1 MSFRSI
7 RPPDAMRHIHLDAVG
22 GIAGDMFVA
31 ALLDAFPDLR
41 PRVLAD
47 AAAALPEGYEGQLRE
62 TRSGILRGLGFG
74 LAGQARSHA
83 LQDREHDPGDHRDH
97 ERDQHH
103 ADHEHDQPHRDHPH
117 GDHPHR
123 DNPHSAPLHADH
135 RGLKHGHDHDH
146 RPERDAGT
154 FLDMV
159 GRIRAAPLAEGT
171 AGQAVAILTLIAEVE
186 AQIHQVPIDAVRFH
200 EIADWDSL
208 LDVVATGS
216 IAAALAPARWTVS
229 PLPRGGGLVRTRHG
243 MLPVPAPATAALLTG
258 FAWRDDGVGGERVTP
273 TGAAI
278 LRHLVGPD
286 GGGAF
291 PTARLIAIGT
301 GAGTRTL
308 PGIPNV
314 LRALVF
320 EADPLPAPFPWG
332 RERIVIISFEI
343 DDMTGEEI
351 AVSADRLRS
360 AEGVLDLNIGQV
372 HGKKNRPMQ
381 SFRLLARPERA
392 DAVIARCFL
401 ETSTIGLRVTEEQR
415 VVLPRWLARTDAGGI
430 EIGVKTVDRD
440 GQPSTK
446 AESDDLAADSLEGR
460 RRLKWLAEQAAPG

>member
-1 MSFRSI
+1 
-7 RPPDAMRHIHLDAVG
+7 MRHIHLDAVG

-31 ALLDAFPDLR
+31 AMLDAFPDLR

-47 AAAALPEGYEGQLRE
+47 AAAALPDGYEGQLRE

-74 LAGQARSHA
+74 LAGEPASH
-83 LQDREHDPGDHRDH
+83 QHR
-97 ERDQHH
+97 HH
-103 ADHEHDQPHRDHPH
+103 
-117 GDHPHR
+117 
-123 DNPHSAPLHADH
+123 
-135 RGLKHGHDHDH
+135 
-146 RPERDAGT
+146 DAGT

-171 AGQAVAILTLIAEVE
+171 AEQAVAILTLIAEVE
-186 AQIHQVPIDAVRFH
+186 AAIHQVPIDAVHFH

-208 LDVVATGS
+208 LDVVAAGS

-229 PLPRGGGLVRTRHG
+229 PLPRGGGLVKTRHG
-243 MLPVPAPATAALLTG
+243 MLPVPAPATAALLTS
-258 FAWRDDGVGGERVTP
+258 FEWRDDGVGGERVTP

-278 LRHLVGPD
+278 LRHLVGSD
-286 GGGAF
+286 GAGALF
-291 PTARLIAIGT
+291 AARLTAIGT

-314 LRALVF
+314 LRAMVF
-320 EADPLPAPFPWG
+320 EADPNPAAVPGG
-332 RERIVIISFEI
+332 RERIAIISFEI

-351 AVSADRLRS
+351 AVAADRLR
-360 AEGVLDLNIGQV
+360 AVEGVLDLCIGQLQ
-372 HGKKNRPMQ
+372 GKKSRPMQ
-381 SFRLLARPERA
+381 TFRLLVRPEHA

-415 VVLPRWLARTDAGGI
+415 VVLPRRLARVDAGAI
-430 EIGVKTVDRD
+430 EIGVKTVERG

-446 AESDDLAADSLEGR
+446 AESDDLVADSLEAR
-460 RRLKWLAEQAAPG
+460 RRLKRLAEQAAPR